1 MPLEPDNLAA
11 FLIRAWFSDPGLKL
25 DPDYRGIRSNLV
37 HQFYPDIR
45 SDPDYRACQVE
56 IES

>member
-25 DPDYRGIRSNLV
+25 DPDYRGIRPNLV
-37 HQFYPDIR
+37 QQFYPDIR
-45 SDPDYRACQVE
+45 SDPDYRAE
-56 IES
+56 TTAR